1 MSEPRPIQ
9 VLKPQICEEAIE
21 AVTEVLKSGWIGL
34 GPKTQ
39 EFEEEFAKYVEA
51 PHAVAVNSATAALHL
66 ALNVIGIK
74 EGDAVIST
82 PMTFI
87 STNTAIKYCGGN
99 VLFVDIKED
108 DLNIDPAAIEEAI
121 KRRPDV
127 KAIMVVH
134 YAGKPCDMHE
144 IVEIAD
150 RHGIWIIEDAAHACG
165 ASYHG
170 TKIGACQYPKTL
182 TCFSFHAVKN
192 LPCGDG
198 GMITTNDDEIAA
210 LLKKDRWLGI
220 DKDTFSRTEIADGR
234 SGDARAYAWR
244 YTVERVGYKAHMN
257 DITAA
262 IGLAQLRRLDEDNGH
277 RASIVQEYRKK
288 LAMHGTGGVSGIKTL
303 SQDSDR
309 TSANHLFVVKAE
321 RRDDLILHL
330 KDRKIHPGVHYYPNH
345 LYPIFRG
352 DERVAW
358 GDLSV
363 TERVWQEII
372 SLPLHLALHSEDV
385 DRIVGALA
393 EGW

>member
-1 MSEPRPIQ
+1 MKEAKPIQ

-21 AVTEVLKSGWIGL
+21 GVVEVLKSGWIGL

-39 EFEEEFAKYVEA
+39 EFEEEFARYVGA
-51 PHAVAVNSATAALHL
+51 PHAVAVNSATSALYL

-74 EGDAVIST
+74 EGDAVISA

-87 STNTAIKYCGGN
+87 STNTAIKYCGGS

-121 KRRPDV
+121 GRRPDV
-127 KAIMVVH
+127 KAIVVVH

-170 TKIGACQYPKTL
+170 SKIGACQYPKTL

-198 GMITTNDDEIAA
+198 GMITTSDDEIAA

-220 DKDTFSRTEIADGR
+220 DKDTFSRTEIANGR

-244 YTVERVGYKAHMN
+244 YAVERLGFKAHMN

-262 IGLAQLRRLDEDNGH
+262 IGLAQLKRLDEDNAY
-277 RASIVQEYRKK
+277 RAEIVQQYHQDLEGM
-288 LAMHGTGGVSGIKTL
+288 LGITRL
-303 SQDSDR
+303 SVGFDR
-309 TSANHLFVVKAE
+309 VSANHLFVVKAK

-330 KDRKIHPGVHYYPNH
+330 KDRQIHPGVHYYPNH

-352 DERVAW
+352 DERATW
-358 GDLSV
+358 GDLPV
-363 TERVWQEII
+363 TERVWEEII
-372 SLPLHLALHSEDV
+372 SLPLHLDLHSDDV
-385 DRIVGALA
+385 SRIVGALA